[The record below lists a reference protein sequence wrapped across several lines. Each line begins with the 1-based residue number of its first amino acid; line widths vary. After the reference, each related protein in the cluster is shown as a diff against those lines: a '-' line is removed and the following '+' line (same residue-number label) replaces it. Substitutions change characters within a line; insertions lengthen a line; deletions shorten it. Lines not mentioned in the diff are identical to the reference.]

1 MIQPWDQQPGED
13 GKAYARFLSFL
24 SLPPQQRSWAAAA
37 RVDGTCS
44 ASTMRATGG
53 RWDWRE
59 RAEQHDRHVLPTVTA
74 KITADRAAQ
83 HRQALESFRRDQEL
97 RARRLERL
105 AGLMQGAVA
114 RTLLRMAKRQEEIPP
129 QVLASFAAAALR
141 LDNDA
146 TNTRATLLGIDELME
161 LLPEGDHLGPELLEP
176 AD

>member
-1 MIQPWDQQPGED
+1 MNIWDAQPGESAKD
-13 GKAYARFLSFL
+13 YSRFQTYLT
-24 SLPPQQRSWAAAA
+24 LPPAQRSWAAAA
-37 RVDGTCS
+37 RLEGCS
-44 ASTMRATGG
+44 ASTMRATGT
-53 RWDWRE
+53 RRDWRE
-59 RAEQHDRHVLPTVTA
+59 RAEQHDRHVLPAVTA
-74 KITADRAAQ
+74 EITADRVAS
-83 HRQALESFRRDQEL
+83 HRKALESFRRDQEL

-114 RTLLRMAKRQEEIPP
+114 RTLLLMAKRQEEIPP

-146 TNTRATLLGIDELME
+146 TNTRATLLGLDELME